1 MHEQNAI
8 ESMPLYVN
16 VDRINNELAELG
28 IGDDE
33 ALTPA
38 QLFPF
43 DQYHYHGTDAVH
55 AAARLLGLG
64 PTSHVLDVGSGLG
77 GPARYLAS
85 SMGCQVTALELQ
97 SELHAVATHLT

>member
-8 ESMPLYVN
+8 KSMPLYVD
-16 VDRINNELAELG
+16 VERINNELAALG
-28 IGDDE
+28 IDVDE

-55 AAARLLGLG
+55 AAAQLLGLG
-64 PTSHVLDVGSGLG
+64 PASHVLDVAL
-77 GPARYLAS
+77 PATP
-85 SMGCQVTALELQ
+85 Q
-97 SELHAVATHLT
+97 HAG